1 MIRGRDFLPVGQFL
15 EKLAG
20 EASERTRTGRAY
32 YAAFLEARQFCEDRL
47 GYERVKSGGEHVT
60 VPRLMATVDAKLEVD
75 LAFLRQLRN
84 HADYDLH
91 FAEETIWLQLLDAVD
106 QANEIIARLDEL
118 AAPGTDA

>member
-15 EKLAG
+15 EHLAG
-20 EASERTRTGRAY
+20 EASARTRTGRAY

-47 GYERVKSGGEHVT
+47 GHERVKSGGEHLT
-60 VPRLMATVDAKLEVD
+60 IPRLIATVDAKLEVD

-91 FAEETIWLQLLDAVD
+91 FAEETIQLQLLDALD
-106 QANEIIARLDEL
+106 LANDIITRLDDL
-118 AAPGTDA
+118 ATPGTDA